1 MRRVLVMLAATMLAT
16 GLWAAP
22 GSAGGEQF
30 TIRNDP
36 DDSSSVL
43 DLAKVG
49 TRLTQRRLHVYLETH
64 DSFSAADLNVQ
75 VDSYFLYKIDTERR
89 GRADRFIYLYYYPP
103 NGLFYCDVLARDG
116 TRQGVREAFQDSFA
130 GLSIID
136 CTIKRSWLDI
146 SKPERFAV
154 EAWSVGTF
162 VDRAPDVGT
171 GRYPGL

>member
-171 GRYPGL
+171 GRYPEL